1 VNDELAAEL
10 ARLTDQRHLFSRLA
24 ARGWVPLAAAAAEAG
39 VSRSALRSWY
49 RQGDLPSRLVEGPNG
64 PQRIVPHDAVVE
76 RATRSP
82 RIRRPAERQV
92 GLEAEVALLRSRLD
106 QLERRLA
113 SLEGP

>member
-1 VNDELAAEL
+1 VNDELEAEL
-10 ARLTDQRHLFSRLA
+10 ARLNDQRQLFSRLEESV
-24 ARGWVPLAAAAAEAG
+24 WVTLAEAEAEAG

-64 PQRIVPHDAVVE
+64 PQRIVPLDAVVE
-76 RATRSP
+76 RASRSP
-82 RIRRPAERQV
+82 RIRRRAERQV